1 MSGKER
7 KSLYDM
13 AIKKVSLIKEFVNEY
28 YDGCKHSSSRLLKDV
43 NRVMYNINA
52 IEKRHNYFKCAYVNE
67 LKTEFNR
74 SIFDKEYIYE
84 LKKKS
89 LDSIPEEPRTEY
101 IKGVKL
107 VNDINTDVISMV
119 VSLESLYKKA
129 ERYRDK
135 LLEIYPD
142 SGMTS
147 SINSMFNKIK

>member
-1 MSGKER
+1 MKE

-52 IEKRHNYFKCAYVNE
+52 IEKRHNYSKCTYVNE

-74 SIFDKEYIYE
+74 SIFDKECIYE

-107 VNDINTDVISMV
+107 VNDINTDVINMV
-119 VSLESLYKKA
+119 VSLESLYKKT

-135 LLEIYPD
+135 LLEIYSNP
-142 SGMTS
+142 SMVS
-147 SINSMFNKIK
+147 SINSMFNKIR